1 MKYMLIVTAA
11 ASALAMAAPAAA
23 QYSNRT
29 SNNVGEFSTRFDYR
43 MDQLEDRLDSGI
55 RAGVIDRRE
64 ARDLRWQ
71 IGELTRLEDQYSR
84 NGLSETERQDLQLRL
99 RNLRQNL
106 RVADNRTDGWYD
118 RTDRYGSWDDYDNR
132 YRGVGGPYD
141 EDGDGIDDAYETPQR
156 GGLGGLIDSVFGTST
171 LRVGQRAPGNLYA
184 VPSDY
189 RSSYRDGRGVYY
201 RSDGRS
207 IYQIDTRT
215 NTVLQVMPM
224 R

>member
-1 MKYMLIVTAA
+1 MKYMLLMTAA
-11 ASALAMAAPAAA
+11 VSAVAMAAPAAA
-23 QYSNRT
+23 QYSNR
-29 SNNVGEFSTRFDYR
+29 SNGNYGEFSTRFDYR
-43 MDQLEDRLDSGI
+43 IDQLEDRLDSGI

-71 IGELTRLEDQYSR
+71 MNELARLEDQYSR

-99 RNLRQNL
+99 RTLRQNL
-106 RVADNRTDGWYD
+106 RVADNRSDGWYD
-118 RTDRYGSWDDYDNR
+118 RGDRYGSWDDYDSR

-141 EDGDGIDDAYETPQR
+141 EDGNGIDDAYEAPRR
-156 GGLGGLIDSVFGTST
+156 GGLGGLIDSVFGTSA
-171 LRVGQRAPGNLYA
+171 LRVGQRAPGNLYS
-184 VPSDY
+184 VPSEY
-189 RSSYRDGRGVYY
+189 RGSYRDGRGVYY

-207 IYQIDTRT
+207 IYQIDSRT